1 MIDRLL
7 AFALFL
13 SFLFCPKL
21 VLAEFRAAAIV
32 VDVTP
37 ETLPVIVNGGFIS
50 RSVDKVHTPLS
61 ARTIALDD
69 GKERVVIMVV
79 DSCML
84 PRDLLDDVKQLAA
97 SETGLSADRILISA
111 THTHTA
117 ASACGALGTDPDPNY
132 VPFLRQRLV
141 EAIKNVQKELVPAR
155 IGFGKIRADDYTALR
170 RWILRPDRIGNDP
183 FGNPTVRATMHAGRN
198 QSNAVGPTGPED
210 PDLSMISI
218 QTADGKPLAVL
229 ANFSMHYFGDRD
241 ISADYFGLFSE
252 GLKERL
258 AKADPQGASPFVGIM
273 SHGCS
278 GDIWRRDYFVTDEDA
293 PKFTIDSYTQG
304 LLDLAMEAYKKID
317 YRSDVDLAMKEARLR
332 MDYRVPDAQRLE
344 WAQKIVAEMGDRLPK
359 NQTEVY
365 AREQVIL
372 HEKKATDVV
381 VQALRIGD
389 IAITTTPCETYALT
403 GMKIKLQ
410 SPLENTMVIEL
421 ANGGDGYIPPP
432 EQHLLG
438 GYNTWPA
445 RSAGLEVEAEPKIVA
460 ASLNLLQQ
468 ITSKPHKNYVQKQ
481 GDAAK
486 AILQAKPAAYYRL
499 DEFAGPRA
507 KDSSGHGRHAIY
519 EPRVCYFLEGPEAFN
534 TQGETN
540 RSTHFVGDRL
550 RAGLLPAGKDYSVS
564 VWIWNG
570 MPVDGREVTG
580 WFLSRGTDHVLS
592 SNGEHL
598 GLGGTSGNTG
608 KLIYAAGTGE
618 TVLGGKTEIPRWTWN
633 HVVLVRK
640 GDQVRVYLNG
650 NPTPEI
656 ETTSPAGATLE
667 ELFLAGRCDDQ
678 DNWEGRLDEVAIFDR
693 ALSAEEVAALG
704 R

>member
-1 MIDRLL
+1 MIHRIL
-7 AFALFL
+7 ASTLFL
-13 SFLFCPKL
+13 FLFLLPQSGH
-21 VLAEFRAAAIV
+21 AEFRAGAIV

-37 ETLPVIVNGGFIS
+37 ETFPVIVNGGFLS
-50 RSVDKVHTPLS
+50 RTVDKVHTKLS

-84 PRDLLDDVKQLAA
+84 PRDLLDDVKQLASA
-97 SETGLSADRILISA
+97 ETGLPVDRILISA

-132 VPFLRQRLV
+132 VPLIRQRLV
-141 EAIKNVQKELVPAR
+141 EAIKNVQKDLVPAR

-170 RWILRPDRIGNDP
+170 RWIIRPDRVGNDP
-183 FGNPTVRATMHAGRN
+183 FGNPTVRATMHAGRDQN
-198 QSNAVGPTGPED
+198 NAIGPTGPED
-210 PDLSMISI
+210 PDLSLISI
-218 QTADGKPLAVL
+218 QTATGKPLAVL

-252 GLKERL
+252 GLKTRL
-258 AKADPQGASPFVGIM
+258 ADGNGPFVGIM

-278 GDIWRRDYFVTDEDA
+278 GDIWRRDYFLTDAEA
-293 PKFTIDSYTQG
+293 PKPTIESYTNG
-304 LLDLAMEAYKKID
+304 LLDLAMEAYQKID
-317 YRSDVDLAMKEARLR
+317 YRSDVDLEMKEARFQLN
-332 MDYRVPDAQRLE
+332 YRVPDAQRLE
-344 WAQKIVAEMGDRLPK
+344 WAQKIMAEMGDRLPQ

-365 AREQVIL
+365 AREQVLL
-372 HEKKATDVV
+372 HEKQSTEVV
-381 VQALRIGD
+381 VQAIRVGD
-389 IAITTTPCETYALT
+389 IAIATTPCETYALT

-410 SPLENTMVIEL
+410 SPLEKTIVIEL

-460 ASLNLLQQ
+460 TALNLLQQ
-468 ITSKPHKNYVQKQ
+468 ISPQPRREYVQKQ
-481 GDAAK
+481 GDAVK
-486 AILQAKPAAYYRL
+486 AILKAKPFAYYRL

-507 KDSSGHGRHAIY
+507 KDSSGHQRDAIY
-519 EPRVCYFLEGPEAFN
+519 ESRVCYFLEGPDAFQ

-540 RSTHFVGDRL
+540 RAAHFVGERL
-550 RAGLLPAGKDYSVS
+550 RAGQVPAGKDYSVS
-564 VWIWNG
+564 LWIWNG
-570 MPVDGREVTG
+570 MPVDGRDVTG
-580 WFLSRGTDHVLS
+580 WFLSRGTDHILS
-592 SNGEHL
+592 STGEHL

-608 KLIYAAGTGE
+608 KLIYAAGTGDK
-618 TVLGGKTEIPRWTWN
+618 VIGGKTEIPRWTWN
-633 HVVLVRK
+633 HVVFVRQ

-650 NPTPEI
+650 NKAPEI
-656 ETTSPAGATLE
+656 ETTSPAGETTE
-667 ELFLAGRCDDQ
+667 ELFLAGRCDDR

-693 ALSAEEVAALG
+693 ALTPDEVASL
-704 R
+704 RP